1 MFLYLRM
8 IFIMAVTLY
17 TSRVVLNVLGEVD
30 FGIHNVVAG
39 VVAMFGF
46 LNSSMSATTQRFISF
61 SLGKGDDKNLSKIF
75 STCVLTHAIIAL
87 LVFALIESV
96 GLWYFYNEL
105 NAPADRM
112 DAAFWVFQ
120 CAAFSTII
128 TVMSIPFNADIIAHE
143 KMSAF
148 AYITIVEV
156 SLKLLIVFLLGIC
169 NIDKLAM
176 YGILLLVVQVG
187 IFMVYM
193 IYCLRHFKE
202 SRFKFVFEK
211 TMFKEI
217 SAFAGW
223 NLWGHLAAILFS
235 QGLNLLLNSFFGPAV
250 NAARGLANQV
260 DNAVRQFSTNFQMAM
275 NPQITKTYA
284 AGDLQAMH
292 TLVYRSSRFTYL
304 LLLVLSLPL
313 MIETEPI
320 LQLWLGT
327 VPAWTASFVRI
338 MLGVVILDA
347 VANPLMISAAATG
360 KVKVYQSVVG
370 GIQLTIVPIAYVV
383 LKMGG
388 NPNSAFIVHLCVCVV
403 AFVVRFIII
412 RRLIHLPVINYL
424 TDVFLKCLLVTAI
437 SVILPIALY
446 ILLPASML
454 NMVIILIVSMIS
466 VITVSYY
473 VGLSSNERRFISDKL
488 RLQLK
493 GFHK

>member
-8 IFIMAVTLY
+8 IFIMVVTLY

-96 GLWYFYNEL
+96 GLWYFYHEL

-169 NIDKLAM
+169 SIDKLAM

-193 IYCLRHFKE
+193 LYCLRHFKE

-211 TMFKEI
+211 TMFKEV

-235 QGLNLLLNSFFGPAV
+235 QGLNLLLNSFFGPVV

-260 DNAVRQFSTNFQMAM
+260 DNAVRLFSTNFQMAM

-388 NPNSAFIVHLCVCVV
+388 NPNSAFIVHLCVCAV

-412 RRLIHLPVINYL
+412 RRLIHLSVINYL

-437 SVILPIALY
+437 SVILPVALY
-446 ILLPASML
+446 ILMPASII
-454 NMVIILIVSMIS
+454 NMGIVVIVSMIS

-493 GFHK
+493 RHHK